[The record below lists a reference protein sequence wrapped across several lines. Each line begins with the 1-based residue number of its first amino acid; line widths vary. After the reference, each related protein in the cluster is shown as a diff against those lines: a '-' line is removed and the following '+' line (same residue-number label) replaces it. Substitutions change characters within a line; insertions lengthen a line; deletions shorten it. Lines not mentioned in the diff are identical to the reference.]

1 MDSSALLAQ
10 PRASLPQLSGLE
22 PRRDYGGVR
31 RPDVLLHSA
40 HPGLEPGMGDGLLH
54 GLHGMEDVQV
64 SQKRSQLRFTHI
76 LHFRFFVLFVWFDY
90 FKDLGI
96 SENCRLPASQEATG
110 FVGQNRLCNIPLKFY

>member
-22 PRRDYGGVR
+22 PRRDYGSVR

-40 HPGLEPGMGDGLLH
+40 HPGLEPVMGDGLLQ

-64 SQKRSQLRFTHI
+64 SSWCMCPACI
-76 LHFRFFVLFVWFDY
+76 FFPVLICFVYSF
-90 FKDLGI
+90 
-96 SENCRLPASQEATG
+96 
-110 FVGQNRLCNIPLKFY
+110 

>member
-1 MDSSALLAQ
+1 MDSSSLLAQ
-10 PRASLPQLSGLE
+10 PRASLPQLSGLD

-64 SQKRSQLRFTHI
+64 SQRFSAESTGVKVHVTYFQFQLW
-76 LHFRFFVLFVWFDY
+76 LFVF
-90 FKDLGI
+90 FLFFF
-96 SENCRLPASQEATG
+96 L
-110 FVGQNRLCNIPLKFY
+110 

>member
-40 HPGLEPGMGDGLLH
+40 HPGLEPVMGDGLLH
-54 GLHGMEDVQV
+54 GLHGLEDVQV
-64 SQKRSQLRFTHI
+64 S
-76 LHFRFFVLFVWFDY
+76 LHRV
-90 FKDLGI
+90 
-96 SENCRLPASQEATG
+96 
-110 FVGQNRLCNIPLKFY
+110 

>member
-10 PRASLPQLSGLE
+10 PRASLPQLSGLD

-64 SQKRSQLRFTHI
+64 SERSQLRI
-76 LHFRFFVLFVWFDY
+76 PGVRFIKCIFSSITLMYIIKKF
-90 FKDLGI
+90 FKKKYWDQYI
-96 SENCRLPASQEATG
+96 
-110 FVGQNRLCNIPLKFY
+110 

>member
-40 HPGLEPGMGDGLLH
+40 HPGLEPVMGDGLLH

-64 SQKRSQLRFTHI
+64 RVCTRFQVQEKHFTLLIFFCWSMCIYIYI
-76 LHFRFFVLFVWFDY
+76 LFKLDLFY
-90 FKDLGI
+90 F
-96 SENCRLPASQEATG
+96 
-110 FVGQNRLCNIPLKFY
+110 

>member
-22 PRRDYGGVR
+22 PRRDYGSVR

-40 HPGLEPGMGDGLLH
+40 HPGLEPVMGDGLLQ

-64 SQKRSQLRFTHI
+64 SRWWMCPPFIFCVSICL
-76 LHFRFFVLFVWFDY
+76 LVFFCDTNTTLTEIKSTW
-90 FKDLGI
+90 L
-96 SENCRLPASQEATG
+96 L
-110 FVGQNRLCNIPLKFY
+110 L